1 MKLVLGVS
9 GASGAPYALR
19 TLQFLAGPGRDAGIE
34 TDVVFTKTGRVVWNH
49 EVGVDPASFGF
60 RIWPA
65 GDMTAPFASGSAR
78 YDAMLIVPCSA
89 GCLARI
95 AHGMSMDLVGRAAD
109 VMLKERRP
117 LVMVLRETP
126 FSLVHVKNLELA
138 VSAGAIVM
146 PAAPSFYSR
155 PATMEALLDTVVARA
170 LDRLGIDNELVR
182 RWSGLE
188 STDD

>member
-9 GASGAPYALR
+9 GASGAPYARRALE
-19 TLQFLAGPGRDAGIE
+19 FLSTAGREAGVE
-34 TDVVFTKTGRVVWNH
+34 TDVVFTKTGRIVWNH
-49 EVGVDPASFGF
+49 EIGTDPASYGLK
-60 RIWPA
+60 IWAP
-65 GDMTAPFASGSAR
+65 GDMTVPFASGSSR
-78 YDAMLIVPCSA
+78 YDAMVILPCSV
-89 GCLARI
+89 GCAARI

-117 LVMVLRETP
+117 LVMVIRETP
-126 FSLVHVKNLELA
+126 FSLVHLRNLTQLA
-138 VSAGAIVM
+138 EAGAVIM

-170 LDRLGIDNELVR
+170 FDRLGIPNELIR

-188 STDD
+188 RLDD